1 MLILQVNFKDL
12 ICFKPRKQFQTHWNT
27 LCQGSLMNSAT
38 IWLMWIANVLWI
50 GGGHNHANSLLLPS
64 WQKHI
69 LNFPTSQIEIVRIF
83 PLLESSHHF
92 AYVISKLKILKF
104 QYFKQELTIRTTHWL
119 LQNILIWQMH
129 VKLNLVWQKKLEI
142 GFDDGVECKGF
153 SKVLCCHS
161 FTSLPKVAKTCL

>member
-1 MLILQVNFKDL
+1 
-12 ICFKPRKQFQTHWNT
+12 
-27 LCQGSLMNSAT
+27 
-38 IWLMWIANVLWI
+38 
-50 GGGHNHANSLLLPS
+50 
-64 WQKHI
+64 

-104 QYFKQELTIRTTHWL
+104 QYFKQELTIRTTPLVVTKHS
-119 LQNILIWQMH
+119 
-129 VKLNLVWQKKLEI
+129 NLANACEAEFDLTKKFMI